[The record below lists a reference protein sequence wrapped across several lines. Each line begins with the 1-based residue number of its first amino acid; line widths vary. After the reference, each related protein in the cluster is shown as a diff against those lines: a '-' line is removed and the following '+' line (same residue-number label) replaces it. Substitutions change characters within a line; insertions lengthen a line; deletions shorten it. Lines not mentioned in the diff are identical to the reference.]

1 MRAAMKDQLTIP
13 VPCPTN
19 IGPPTNAWNTR
30 SNASSGSK
38 EKRGLSEDIRDVYN
52 DVLRAAGYDTKC
64 VRQIVRLRRMK
75 PEDRRQ
81 MEAILD
87 VYKNALR
94 ID

>member
-13 VPCPTN
+13 VPLPDKHRAADERLEHE
-19 IGPPTNAWNTR
+19 IER
-30 SNASSGSK
+30 IERLEE

-52 DVLRAAGYDTKC
+52 EIRAAGYDTKC

-87 VYKNALR
+87 VYKNALG

>member
-1 MRAAMKDQLTIP
+1 M
-13 VPCPTN
+13 
-19 IGPPTNAWNTR
+19 
-30 SNASSGSK
+30 
-38 EKRGLSEDIRDVYN
+38 
-52 DVLRAAGYDTKC
+52 RAAGYDTKC

-87 VYKNALR
+87 VYKNALG